1 MNMKPVELQIAVP
14 RTTEATRVQNELQQR
29 PHLEQQQLAGEQL
42 KSAEAAQQRSA
53 EVEESSEPGIRD
65 DGGKSG
71 GSQSG
76 MQPGAEQ
83 EEPRLKEAEH
93 PYKGKRLDVS
103 L

>member
-14 RTTEATRVQNELQQR
+14 RTTEAARVQNELQQR
-29 PHLEQQQLAGEQL
+29 PLLDQQQLAGQQL
-42 KSAEAAQQRSA
+42 KSAETAQQRSA

-65 DGGKSG
+65 DGGTGG

-76 MQPGAEQ
+76 MQSGAEQ

-93 PYKGKRLDVS
+93 PYKGKRFDVS